1 MNILEMN
8 YEFPPVGGGGG
19 KATEDLA
26 AELAKRGHSVH
37 VLTARQGDLP
47 RLERHAGF
55 TVERIFAFRRHPD
68 RCSVPEM
75 IGYILMAVPAGLR
88 TVREFRPDVIHVHF
102 AVPTGFAAWLVAKI
116 TRTPYVLT
124 AHLGDVPGGTPE
136 QTDKFFRV
144 IKPLTNPIWH
154 DAAALTA
161 VSTFVAKLA
170 RKAYGV
176 EPIVIP
182 NGVDVGKSAA
192 VPSAPGDTIKL
203 IFAGR
208 MVAQKN
214 LAWGLE
220 RLAAIKDRKWTLDLF
235 GDGPSRAALEQRC
248 AALALSDRVTF
259 HGWVA
264 PERVDVAMSASDVL
278 FMPSLSEGL
287 SLAATSALAH
297 GLALACS
304 RIEGFADVLVE
315 DENGVSAAIDDPPG
329 FERALARIMDD
340 RDLLLRMKLASRAKA
355 ASFDR
360 SLIATRYEHV
370 LQSAAAKVTQ
380 RRS

>member
-1 MNILEMN
+1 MN

-26 AELAKRGHSVH
+26 AELSKLGHSVR

-47 RLERHAGF
+47 RVESRSGF
-55 TVERIFAFRRHPD
+55 TVERIYAFRRHRD
-68 RCSVPEM
+68 RCSVLEM
-75 IGYILMAVPAGLR
+75 IGYILMAIPAGLR
-88 TVREFRPDVIHVHF
+88 TARSFRPDIIHVHF
-102 AVPTGFAAWLVAKI
+102 AVPTGFAAWLIAVI
-116 TRTPYVLT
+116 SRTPYVLT

-136 QTDKFFRV
+136 QTDQFFRI
-144 IKPLTNPIWH
+144 IKPLTNPIWKN
-154 DAAALTA
+154 AAACTA

-170 RKAYGV
+170 RKAYGLD
-176 EPIVIP
+176 PIVIP
-182 NGVDVGKSAA
+182 NGVDMLKST
-192 VPSAPGDTIKL
+192 VAPRPPGETIKL

-214 LAWGLE
+214 LAWGLD
-220 RLAAIKDRKWTLDLF
+220 RLAALKDRKWTLDLF
-235 GDGPSRAALEQRC
+235 GDGPSRAALERHC
-248 AALALSDRVTF
+248 ARLCLSDRVIF

-264 PERVDVAMSASDVL
+264 PEQVDSAMSASDVL

-315 DENGVSAAIDDPPG
+315 NENGVSAMVDDPLE
-329 FERALARIMDD
+329 FERALARLLDD
-340 RDLLLRMKLASRAKA
+340 RDQLHRMKLASRAKA
-355 ASFDR
+355 AAFDR
-360 SLIATRYEHV
+360 KSIAIRYERL
-370 LQSAAAKVTQ
+370 LQSVAL
-380 RRS
+380 

>member
-1 MNILEMN
+1 MRILEMN

-26 AELAKRGHSVH
+26 AELSKLGHSIR
-37 VLTARQGDLP
+37 VLTARQGNLP
-47 RLERHAGF
+47 RLETGAGF
-55 TVERIFAFRRHPD
+55 EVERIFAFRRQRD
-68 RCSVPEM
+68 RCSVWEM

-88 TVREFRPDVIHVHF
+88 SVRKFRPDAIHAHF
-102 AVPTGFAAWLVAKI
+102 AVPTGFAAWLVA
-116 TRTPYVLT
+116 TLSRTPYVLT

-144 IKPLTNPIWH
+144 IKPLTRPIWH
-154 DAAALTA
+154 HAAAITA
-161 VSTFVAKLA
+161 VSSFVARLA
-170 RKAYGV
+170 RDAYGL
-176 EPIVIP
+176 EAIVIP
-182 NGVDVGKSAA
+182 NGVDVEKSPAI
-192 VPSAPGDTIKL
+192 PRAPGETIKL

-220 RLAAIKDRKWTLDLF
+220 RLAAVKDRNWTLDLF
-235 GDGPSRAALEQRC
+235 GDGPSGTALERHC
-248 AALALSDRVTF
+248 AALGLSDRVTF
-259 HGWVA
+259 HGWVT
-264 PERVDVAMSASDVL
+264 PEDVDLAMSTSDVL

-287 SLAATSALAH
+287 SLVAINALAH

-315 DENGVSAAIDDPPG
+315 NENGVSAPLDDAAG
-329 FERALARIMDD
+329 FERALGRLLDD
-340 RDLLLRMKLASRAKA
+340 RDQLLRMKLASRAKA

-360 SLIATRYEHV
+360 RAIAARYEQV
-370 LQSAAAKVTQ
+370 LQSAASKLSEG
-380 RRS
+380 RK

>member
-1 MNILEMN
+1 MRILEMN

-26 AELAKRGHSVH
+26 AELSKLGHSIH

-47 RLERHAGF
+47 HLETRAGF
-55 TVERIFAFRRHPD
+55 SVERIFAFRRHRD
-68 RCSVPEM
+68 RCSVWEM

-88 TVREFRPDVIHVHF
+88 TVRRFRPDAIHAHF
-102 AVPTGFAAWLVAKI
+102 AVPTGFAAWLIAAI
-116 TRTPYVLT
+116 SRTPYVLT

-144 IKPLTNPIWH
+144 IKPLTIPIWRH
-154 DAAALTA
+154 AAAITA
-161 VSTFVAKLA
+161 VSTFVARLT
-170 RKAYGV
+170 RDAYGLDT
-176 EPIVIP
+176 IVIP
-182 NGVDVGKSAA
+182 NGVDIGKSSAT
-192 VPSAPGDTIKL
+192 PGAPGETIKL

-208 MVAQKN
+208 LVVQKN

-220 RLAAIKDRKWTLDLF
+220 RLAALKDRNWTLDLF
-235 GDGPSRAALEQRC
+235 GDGPSRATLERHC
-248 AALALSDRVTF
+248 ATLGFSDRVAF
-259 HGWVA
+259 HGWVT
-264 PERVDVAMSASDVL
+264 PEEVDRAMSTSDIL

-315 DENGVSAAIDDPPG
+315 DENGISAMLDDPAG
-329 FERALARIMDD
+329 FERGLARILDD
-340 RDLLLRMKLASRAKA
+340 RDQLLRMKVASKAKA
-355 ASFDR
+355 AAFDR
-360 SLIATRYEHV
+360 RSIAIRYERV
-370 LQSAAAKVTQ
+370 LQSAASSLTQ
-380 RRS
+380 KRK

>member
-1 MNILEMN
+1 MKILEMN

-26 AELAKRGHSVH
+26 AELAKLGHSVH
-37 VLTARQGDLP
+37 VLTARQGNLP
-47 RLERHAGF
+47 RLETRAGYA
-55 TVERIFAFRRHPD
+55 VERIFAFRRNPD
-68 RCSVPEM
+68 RCSVAEM
-75 IGYILMAVPAGLR
+75 VGYIVAAIPAGLR
-88 TVREFRPDVIHVHF
+88 AVQKFRPDVIHAHF
-102 AVPTGFAAWLVAKI
+102 AVPTGFAAWLVAALTK
-116 TRTPYVLT
+116 TPYVLT

-136 QTDKFFRV
+136 QTDKFFRL

-154 DAAALTA
+154 DAAAVTA

-170 RKAYGV
+170 RNAYRL
-176 EPIVIP
+176 EPLVIP
-182 NGVDVGKSAA
+182 NGVEVGKSVA
-192 VPSAPGDTIKL
+192 VPAAPGESIKL

-220 RLAAIKDRKWTLDLF
+220 RLASVRDRKWTFDMF
-235 GDGPSRAALEQRC
+235 GDGPSKAELEQRC
-248 AALALSDRVTF
+248 AALGLSDRVTF

-264 PERVDVAMSASDVL
+264 PEEVDLAMSTSDVL

-287 SLAATSALAH
+287 SLAATNALAH

-315 DENGVSAAIDDPPG
+315 DENGVSAMLNDAPG
-329 FERALARIMDD
+329 FERALSRILDD
-340 RDLLLRMKLASRAKA
+340 RNLLLRMKLASRAKA

-360 SLIATRYEHV
+360 RTIAIRYEHV
-370 LQSAAAKVTQ
+370 LQSATAKLSQ
-380 RRS
+380 RRK